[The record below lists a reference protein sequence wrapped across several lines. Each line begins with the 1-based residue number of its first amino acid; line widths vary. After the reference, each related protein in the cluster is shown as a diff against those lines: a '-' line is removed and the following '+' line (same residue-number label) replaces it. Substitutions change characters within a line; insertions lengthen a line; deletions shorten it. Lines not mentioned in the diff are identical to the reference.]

1 MNRWRR
7 GNADQTQVTLT
18 CGACN
23 ANSSVYEG
31 EVRIIAG
38 DNSDI
43 EVASITVAR
52 MRSTRLRRAQHAA
65 CSTMRALC
73 RAARALMVADGR
85 YGSRACSAT
94 T

>member
-52 MRSTRLRRAQHAA
+52 MRMHAPAPSAA
-65 CSTMRALC
+65 CSMLDH
-73 RAARALMVADGR
+73 ARALPRRASSGGGCR